1 MKKFFLILTALG
13 LTAGTV
19 LGQVDLMN
27 KVINNKSTDS
37 KSGFQFTT
45 VVNAETTPVEDQAAS
60 GTCWSYSTN
69 SFLESEMIKAGGP
82 AIHLSPIYSA
92 RCAYIDKAENYV
104 RMHGAVSW
112 GDGGEPHDV
121 VNMYAKYG
129 AIPESV
135 YTGLHYGTDKND
147 FGEMMAVLKAM
158 LDEIIKAPNR
168 GTLSPV
174 WKDAF
179 TKVLDTYLGDVPP
192 TFEYNGKTY
201 TPMTFAKDVVAL
213 NPDNYVEFIS
223 QTNSPY
229 WQKAMMMVPDNWEFQ
244 HDWNIP
250 LEDMTS
256 IIDYALQH
264 GYTVAWGAD
273 VSERYFSWKNGI
285 AYVPAVNPQEMT
297 AEERSE
303 MFDGP
308 RPEMDITPQNRQE
321 AYDDYQTTDDHGMQI
336 TGIAKDQN
344 GKEWYIVKNSWGTTN
359 DYQGYLYVSK
369 DYVKYK
375 TTSFMVNKA
384 ALPEDVK
391 HKIGI

>member
-1 MKKFFLILTALG
+1 MKRFFLLLASLAF
-13 LTAGTV
+13 TAGTV
-19 LGQVDLMN
+19 FGQVDLMN

-45 VVNAETTPVEDQAAS
+45 VVNAEATPVEDQAAS

-121 VNMYAKYG
+121 VNMFAKYG

-135 YTGLHYGTDKND
+135 YTGLHYGTQKND
-147 FGEMMAVLKAM
+147 FGEMMGVLKAM

-179 TKVLDTYLGDVPP
+179 TKVLDSYLGDVPS

-201 TPMTFAKDVVAL
+201 TPMTFASQVVGL
-213 NPDNYVEFIS
+213 NPDNYIEFIS
-223 QTNSPY
+223 QANTPY

-250 LEDMTS
+250 LDDMTS
-256 IIDYALQH
+256 IIDYALEH

-273 VSERYFSWKNGI
+273 VSERYFSWKNGV
-285 AYVPAVNPQEMT
+285 AYVPAVNPEDMT
-297 AEERSE
+297 AEERSQ
-303 MFDGP
+303 MFNGP
-308 RPEMDITPQNRQE
+308 KSEMDITAQNRQE

-359 DYQGYLYVSK
+359 DYQGFLYVSK

-375 TTSFMVNKA
+375 TTSFMVNKD

>member
-1 MKKFFLILTALG
+1 MKKICILLAAACYL
-13 LTAGTV
+13 ASPV
-19 LGQVDLMN
+19 FAQVDLVN
-27 KVINNKSTDS
+27 KVINNKSDNS
-37 KSGFQFTT
+37 KAGFQFTT
-45 VVNAETTPVEDQAAS
+45 VVSAETTPVENQAAS

-82 AIHLSPIYSA
+82 SIPLSPIYSA
-92 RCAYIDKAENYV
+92 RCSYIEKAVNYV

-121 VNMYAKYG
+121 VNMFAKYG
-129 AIPESV
+129 AIPESA
-135 YTGLHYGTDKND
+135 YSGLHYGTTMND
-147 FGEMMAVLKAM
+147 FGEMMAVLKGM
-158 LDEIIKAPNR
+158 LDEIIKAPN
-168 GTLSPV
+168 GGKLTPV

-179 TKVLDTYLGDVPP
+179 TKVLDTYLGDVPQ

-213 NPDNYVEFIS
+213 NPDNYIEFIS
-223 QTNSPY
+223 QTDSPY
-229 WQKAMMMVPDNWEFQ
+229 WEKAMMMVPDNWEFQ

-250 LEDMTS
+250 MNDMTD
-256 IIDYALQH
+256 IIDFALQH

-273 VSERYFSWKNGI
+273 VSEKYFSWKNGV
-285 AYVPAVNPQEMT
+285 AYVPSVDVKDMT
-297 AEERSE
+297 PEERST

-308 RPEMDITPQNRQE
+308 KPEEIVTPDIREE
-321 AYDDYQTTDDHGMQI
+321 AFDNYETTDDHGMQI

-344 GKEWYIVKNSWGTTN
+344 GQEWYIVKNSWGTTN

-375 TTSFMVNKA
+375 TTSFMVNKNA
-384 ALPEDVK
+384 IPQDIK
-391 HKIGI
+391 QKIGI